1 MVGLE
6 GGRQP
11 STASWIAVS
20 SAVAAASRCL
30 RMDALRGMRVREKW
44 WSVDIPRV
52 IVSVRASSLQDS
64 REALQVR
71 SRALVAFVRADIWR
85 SLCSFLLYVYCSDGG
100 MQTSR
105 AG

>member
-11 STASWIAVS
+11 STASWMAES

-30 RMDALRGMRVREKW
+30 RMDALRGVSVGEKW
-44 WSVDIPRV
+44 WSVEMPRV
-52 IVSVRASSLQDS
+52 IVSVRASSWQDW
-64 REALQVR
+64 REVWQVR
-71 SRALVAFVRADIWR
+71 RRAFVADVRADICR

-100 MQTSR
+100 MQASR
-105 AG
+105 VG